1 MKINT
6 TKTPQKETL
15 GKKNLKETHE
25 KPQIKVLDMNCSQR
39 PDWTCGP
46 CSVFA
51 KDSAKEL
58 S

>member
-1 MKINT
+1 MKIKT
-6 TKTPQKETL
+6 IKTPQ
-15 GKKNLKETHE
+15 KETHE
-25 KPQIKVLDMNCSQR
+25 KPQIKALDMNCSQR

-51 KDSAKEL
+51 KDPAKKL

>member
-1 MKINT
+1 MKIKT
-6 TKTPQKETL
+6 IKTPQ
-15 GKKNLKETHE
+15 KETHE
-25 KPQIKVLDMNCSQR
+25 KPQIKALDMNCNQR

-51 KDSAKEL
+51 KDPAKKL